1 VWTDNLPGDCTKTFA
16 VLQGLGLEMEDIFY
30 PTEQWVKENG
40 YTDTM
45 TYPVEGNGY
54 TGTMTY
60 PVDDDLFILYN

>member
-1 VWTDNLPGDCTKTFA
+1 MLTDNLPGDCTKTFA

-45 TYPVEGNGY
+45 TYPVE
-54 TGTMTY
+54 
-60 PVDDDLFILYN
+60 DDLFVLYN